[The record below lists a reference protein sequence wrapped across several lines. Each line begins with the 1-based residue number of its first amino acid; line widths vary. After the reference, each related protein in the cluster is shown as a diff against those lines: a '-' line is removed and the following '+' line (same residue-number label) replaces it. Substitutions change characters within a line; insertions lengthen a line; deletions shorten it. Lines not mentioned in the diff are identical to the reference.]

1 MAYEAYMVIEGKK
14 QGKIKGSVYREEHKD
29 KIGVIAIDHDITSPR
44 DVHTGQ
50 ASGKRTHGSF
60 KITKEVDAATPLLY
74 QALCTNEVM
83 KSIEIR
89 WYRTTEQGEEEN
101 YFTTSLTDATISN
114 MKEIM
119 VLTKDKT
126 KMDLPF
132 MEEVA
137 FTYKKIVWRHETAKT
152 EAQDDWTK

>member
-1 MAYEAYMVIEGKK
+1 
-14 QGKIKGSVYREEHKD
+14 
-29 KIGVIAIDHDITSPR
+29 
-44 DVHTGQ
+44 
-50 ASGKRTHGSF
+50 
-60 KITKEVDAATPLLY
+60 
-74 QALCTNEVM
+74 M

-101 YFTTSLTDATISN
+101 YFTTTLSDATISN
-114 MKEIM
+114 MKQIM

-132 MEEVA
+132 MEDVA